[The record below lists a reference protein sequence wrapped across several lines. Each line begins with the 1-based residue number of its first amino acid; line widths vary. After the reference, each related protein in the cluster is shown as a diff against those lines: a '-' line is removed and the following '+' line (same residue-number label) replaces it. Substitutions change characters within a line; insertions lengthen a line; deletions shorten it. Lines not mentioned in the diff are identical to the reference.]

1 MADHHPV
8 VSTIV
13 AGNGITV
20 VHFYCPCGT
29 NRREVLL
36 DTAAHP
42 ASRFT
47 RAVRVLHERGQ
58 WPKPDIDLGDAVAA
72 GWPPPKTEEAA

>member
-8 VSTIV
+8 VTTIG

-36 DTAAHP
+36 DTSAHP
-42 ASRFT
+42 APRFT
-47 RAVRVLHERGQ
+47 AAIRRLHERGQ
-58 WPKPDIDLGDAVAA
+58 WPPADIDLGDAAAA
-72 GWPPPKTEEAA
+72 GWGQPTEDAA